1 MAALMLTYDSMLLIL
16 APRAVPRKHYIN
28 MNLGKPRGSEA

>member
-1 MAALMLTYDSMLLIL
+1 MAALMLIDHSMLLIL
-16 APRAVPRKHYIN
+16 APRAVPRKQYIN